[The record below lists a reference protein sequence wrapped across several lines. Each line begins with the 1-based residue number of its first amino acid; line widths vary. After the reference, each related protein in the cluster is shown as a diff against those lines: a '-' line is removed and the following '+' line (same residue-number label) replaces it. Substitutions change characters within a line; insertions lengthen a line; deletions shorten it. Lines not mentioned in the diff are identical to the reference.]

1 MKDDYHPTV
10 KATLKRRG
18 SILAPVLI
26 TTVGIGWLLTTRGV
40 IPGVQWVWVLVL
52 AVLGAFI
59 LFLGI
64 DKVSI
69 AVGPSLMTAALL
81 SILRQT
87 GWIAIDTEIP
97 VLTIAVG
104 ALWTAAYLLPIRV
117 AERVRLDR
125 TVSRPIGSC
134 QQITASFP
142 IPRS

>member
-1 MKDDYHPTV
+1 MKDDYHPTA
-10 KATLKRRG
+10 KAKLKRRG

-26 TTVGIGWLLTTRGV
+26 MTVGIGWLLTTRGV

-97 VLTIAVG
+97 VLTIVVG
-104 ALWTAAYLLPIRV
+104 ALWTAAYLLPVPLPAWIR
-117 AERVRLDR
+117 AE
-125 TVSRPIGSC
+125 PA
-134 QQITASFP
+134 ASS
-142 IPRS
+142 PRSSDPSESPRE

>member
-1 MKDDYHPTV
+1 MKDDYHPTA
-10 KATLKRRG
+10 KAKLKRRG

-52 AVLGAFI
+52 AVLGAFV

-97 VLTIAVG
+97 VLTIVVG
-104 ALWTAAYLLPIRV
+104 ALWTAAYLLPVPLPAWIREEPV
-117 AERVRLDR
+117 A
-125 TVSRPIGSC
+125 SS
-134 QQITASFP
+134 
-142 IPRS
+142 PRS